1 MRKKLKDIA
10 AFFGKRLRRED
21 VVVHVAID
29 SRKVR
34 AGSLFFA
41 LSGEKVDGHDFLSEV
56 SKRGAVAAVVSNEYQ
71 GEDFGLDLIATE
83 DVKKAL
89 QDLAKEVFQ
98 RKSPFV
104 IGVTG
109 SVGKTTAKE
118 FIATLLSKKFR
129 VMKSP
134 GSLNSQIGLP
144 STLLNWEG
152 NEEICVLEMGMSQKG
167 EIARLVDIAPPNLG
181 VLTKVS
187 LAHSEFFNSIEEIAE
202 AKSEIFNSRKMER
215 AFCHLDTKAFR
226 CIRLLK
232 HAKTWF
238 HPSDEGADITLKELE
253 PPFEESHL
261 QETFLAAAAVAL
273 HLGMSLDEIQKA
285 SQDLETIEHRFQKIE
300 KKSIL
305 FIDDSYNASPES
317 MMQALSNLP
326 SLKRKVGFL
335 GAMKE
340 LGTFETASHFDV
352 LEHAISTLDHLICIG
367 NEWDII
373 KNKKII
379 KGKVVEIFNEKENA
393 VKRLKEVAR
402 PGDVVLLK
410 GSNSFKLWTALEE
423 F

>member
-1 MRKKLKDIA
+1 M
-10 AFFGKRLRRED
+10 
-21 VVVHVAID
+21 
-29 SRKVR
+29 
-34 AGSLFFA
+34 
-41 LSGEKVDGHDFLSEV
+41 
-56 SKRGAVAAVVSNEYQ
+56 
-71 GEDFGLDLIATE
+71 
-83 DVKKAL
+83 
-89 QDLAKEVFQ
+89 
-98 RKSPFV
+98 
-104 IGVTG
+104 
-109 SVGKTTAKE
+109 
-118 FIATLLSKKFR
+118 
-129 VMKSP
+129 
-134 GSLNSQIGLP
+134 
-144 STLLNWEG
+144 
-152 NEEICVLEMGMSQKG
+152 
-167 EIARLVDIAPPNLG
+167 
-181 VLTKVS
+181 
-187 LAHSEFFNSIEEIAE
+187 
-202 AKSEIFNSRKMER
+202 
-215 AFCHLDTKAFR
+215 
-226 CIRLLK
+226 
-232 HAKTWF
+232 
-238 HPSDEGADITLKELE
+238 
-253 PPFEESHL
+253 
-261 QETFLAAAAVAL
+261 AAAAVAL